1 MSNKTGLLLLTAM
14 LLGTVLG
21 ILGGIYSPDFMRQI
35 DFLGVI
41 FLNAMKLIAVPLVMV
56 SLVVAVASLDDFRKL
71 GKTSG
76 KTLLYFFTVS
86 GIAALIG
93 IILADIIKPGALPN
107 LTPQS
112 TDTGIGDLIAT
123 LVPPNLFQ
131 AVMTGRTLGL
141 IFIAIA
147 FGGALSTLGI
157 AGKPVFDFFNAL
169 LKALRKLLYF
179 LVFAAPVG
187 VLVLVGGTVAQNPDP
202 MKLALSIGLFAL
214 VVVIG
219 LAIHGLIIL
228 PLIMAGFGRKNPLQ
242 YASKI
247 GQALWGTFITG
258 SSSPNFHVAVDSPL
272 DKSHGG
278 LRPAAT
284 SLPRGAALNMDG
296 TVLFQGA
303 AVIFVAQLYG
313 INLTIAQQVVVLL
326 TAMFT
331 SVAAAGIPH
340 AGAITMVMV
349 MAPVGLPIEGIG
361 IIWAIDWLLDRCRS
375 AVNVWS
381 DAVGS
386 VIIAGVTETRAP
398 ARVPPRV
405 PGEPIK
411 PAETRPTRPDRPV
424 RTERYESRP
433 RGDRNQPYQKRPR
446 KQEEHRPGYERGR
459 RSEPRPEPRERT
471 RKEPAPIS
479 KDTIERDLE
488 RLRKQL
494 TPPPV
499 PVSAAPEPQPAIT
512 EPKKDEFFEK
522 GIPKFDFFGGEE
534 KADKGVTEPSP
545 EPVVEKPAVIPE
557 IPAPVEQLRP
567 KETPPAE
574 PKPEETEDAWGRIKK
589 KHPSK

>member
-14 LLGTVLG
+14 LLGTILG

-35 DFLGVI
+35 DFIGII

-71 GKTSG
+71 GRTTG

-86 GIAALIG
+86 GVAALLG
-93 IILADIIKPGALPN
+93 IILADIIKPGVLPN
-107 LTPQS
+107 LPPQS

-141 IFIAIA
+141 IFIAVVL
-147 FGGALSTLGI
+147 GGALSTLGA
-157 AGKPVFDFFNAL
+157 AGKPVVDFFSAL

-179 LVFAAPVG
+179 LVFAAPIG

-202 MKLALSIGLFAL
+202 MKLAPSLGLFAL

-228 PLIMAGFGRKNPLQ
+228 PLIMAGFGRQNPLQ
-242 YASKI
+242 YALKI

-258 SSSPNFHVAVDSPL
+258 SSLPNLHVAVDSPL
-272 DKSHGG
+272 DKSRGG

-296 TVLFQGA
+296 TVLFLGA

-340 AGAITMVMV
+340 AGVILMVLV
-349 MAPVGLPIEGIG
+349 MAPVGVPIEGIG
-361 IIWAIDWLLDRCRS
+361 IIWVIDWLLDRCRS
-375 AVNVWS
+375 SVNVWS

-386 VIIAGVTETRAP
+386 VIIAGATEIKTP
-398 ARVPPRV
+398 ARLPVRASA
-405 PGEPIK
+405 EPAR
-411 PAETRPTRPDRPV
+411 PADTRPARPDRPV

-446 KQEEHRPGYERGR
+446 KQEGRRPGYERGR
-459 RSEPRPEPRERT
+459 RSEPRPEPREKV
-471 RKEPAPIS
+471 RKEPSPIS

-494 TPPPV
+494 TPPP
-499 PVSAAPEPQPAIT
+499 APATTSPDTQPAIT

-522 GIPKFDFFGGEE
+522 GIPKFDFFSGEE
-534 KADKGVTEPSP
+534 KADKSVREPSP
-545 EPVVEKPAVIPE
+545 EPVEEKPAVAPE
-557 IPAPVEQLRP
+557 TPAPVEPPHP

-574 PKPEETEDAWGRIKK
+574 PKQEETEDAWGRIKK
-589 KHPSK
+589 KHPGK